1 MFMHERKWFN
11 GIGMLEY
18 LSAEEFHSG
27 PWVVSELSAKDQ
39 YGHVYCVVR
48 NTEKFD
54 IRYMI

>member
-1 MFMHERKWFN
+1 MHERKWFN

-27 PWVVSELSAKDQ
+27 PWVVSELRAKDQ
-39 YGHVYCVVR
+39 YGQVYCVVR

-54 IRYMI
+54 LRYVE